1 MPSANF
7 QGMDIQQVRQVSGE
21 TRDRVQEIKQLLHTL
36 DQEAQKVEWMGS
48 DADRFKTQ
56 DWPQARD
63 EVDQLCKLLEQIAQ
77 TLDDNANQ
85 QERVTQDY

>member
-21 TRDRVQEIKQLLHTL
+21 TRERAQEINQLAQRL
-36 DQEAQKVEWMGS
+36 DQEAQAVEWMGS

-56 DWPQARD
+56 DWPNALA
-63 EVDQLCKLLEQIAQ
+63 EVKQLCDLLEQIAQ
-77 TLDDNANQ
+77 TLEENADQ
-85 QERVTQDY
+85 QQSVTQDY